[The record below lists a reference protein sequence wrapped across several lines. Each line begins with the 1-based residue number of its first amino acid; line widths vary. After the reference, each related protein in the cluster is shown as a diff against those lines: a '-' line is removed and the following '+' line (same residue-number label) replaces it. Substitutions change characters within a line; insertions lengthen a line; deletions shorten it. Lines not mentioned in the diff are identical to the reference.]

1 MTYKTKRL
9 QQEILA
15 ANKKKSRVDAFKQVF
30 DLLKHM
36 TTLSSGS
43 ILLLL
48 TFLEKIL
55 HGVSPGTS
63 IRSAFL
69 GFCVSI
75 FFALVNMFFLSLHRE
90 EKVSNGEANF
100 FAYTLMMAIMGF
112 AVGIFSLAYIGY
124 SAF

>member
-9 QQEILA
+9 EREVLA
-15 ANKKKSRVDAFKQVF
+15 VSKKKSRADAFKQVF

-55 HGVSPGTS
+55 HGVSPGMS
-63 IRSAFL
+63 IRVAFI
-69 GFCVSI
+69 GFCVCI
-75 FFALVNMFFLSLHRE
+75 LFALVNMFFLSLHRE
-90 EKVSNGEANF
+90 EEISNGEVNF
-100 FAYTLMMAIMGF
+100 FAYTLMIAVMGF
-112 AVGIFSLAYIGY
+112 AIGIFSLAYIGY